1 MLIATF
7 YVLINYSCDVVQETL
22 KGAVMFPLNLNL
34 LKDKHKIDSMLM
46 AMLAN
51 LDNETLGHCRRVE
64 VLAVSLG
71 EKLQLSSAEVAKL
84 RLGSLLHDIGKKDI
98 PEDVLN
104 KKTPLTTEE
113 WHLIQMH
120 PVFGWKRVLAVGL
133 DDVVKQIILGHHV
146 WANGC
151 GGYPSCL
158 RDLVPC
164 LLTQITS
171 VADVADAMI
180 SDRPYRPALSVT
192 ACLEYLEQNAGTK
205 FNPEVIRAFT
215 QLIRGDSIDLDRL
228 LR

>member
-1 MLIATF
+1 MLIAAF
-7 YVLINYSCDVVQETL
+7 YVPIHCICDVVQETL
-22 KGAVMFPLNLNL
+22 KGEVMFPSNLNL
-34 LKDKHKIDSMLM
+34 SKNKHNTDSMLM
-46 AMLAN
+46 TMLAN

-71 EKLQLSSAEVAKL
+71 EKLQLSSAEVANL

-120 PVFGWKRVLAVGL
+120 PVFGWKRVLAVEL
-133 DDVVKQIILGHHV
+133 DDVVKGVILGHHL

-158 RDLVPC
+158 RDLDPC

-192 ACLEYLEQNAGTK
+192 ACLEYLEQNAGSK
-205 FNPEVIRAFT
+205 FNPEVVRAFAK
-215 QLIRGDSIDLDRL
+215 LIRGDSIASGRTLK
-228 LR
+228 